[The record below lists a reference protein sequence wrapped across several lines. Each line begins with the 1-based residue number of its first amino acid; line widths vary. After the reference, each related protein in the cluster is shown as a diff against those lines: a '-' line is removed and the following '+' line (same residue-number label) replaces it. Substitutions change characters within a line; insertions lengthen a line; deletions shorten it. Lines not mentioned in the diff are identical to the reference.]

1 VLKKARKIAN
11 GKGHANLPMGA
22 FVDTLVV
29 QPDDLVQVIAKV
41 GLIQLSVREIIL
53 SSALM
58 IYILF
63 FPQDLSLPIKGLFT
77 APECNVVI
85 ESGSLKPQ
93 VSHASDLKPSKS
105 QNISLP
111 KYVRDSN

>member
-11 GKGHANLPMGA
+11 GKGHANLPMEA

-41 GLIQLSVREIIL
+41 GLIQLYVREIIL

-63 FPQDLSLPIKGLFT
+63 FP
-77 APECNVVI
+77 
-85 ESGSLKPQ
+85 SGSFT
-93 VSHASDLKPSKS
+93 SH
-105 QNISLP
+105 
-111 KYVRDSN
+111 